1 MTGCRQKKKKNQWR
15 GSGKSLA
22 DLVNCFKLQEHF
34 KKTFEPQ
41 GQKTDWGLLE
51 GPAATATF
59 RVDKKA
65 LG

>member
-1 MTGCRQKKKKNQWR
+1 M
-15 GSGKSLA
+15 A